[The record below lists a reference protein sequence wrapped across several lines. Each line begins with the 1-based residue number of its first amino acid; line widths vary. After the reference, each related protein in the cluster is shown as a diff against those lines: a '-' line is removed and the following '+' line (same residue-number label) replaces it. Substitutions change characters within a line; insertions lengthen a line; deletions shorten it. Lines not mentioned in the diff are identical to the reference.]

1 MNLVIHDL
9 SEKEWNEISADYE
22 GWKVISDNG
31 EIRPCIGCFCCW
43 RMTPG
48 ECVIKDG
55 YDNMG
60 ALIHHADEVVVISRY
75 TYGGFSAFVK
85 NAFDRCI
92 GYVLPQFEVIK
103 GETHHKRRYDED
115 KAFTFIFYGHDL
127 SMEQKESARQYVEA
141 VCANI
146 RGHVEELEFWERG
159 EELETPELTAKAV
172 PGSVVLLNGSM
183 RNIKGNSAIFAR
195 ELKKQLKTDP
205 EIIDLK
211 DHMDD
216 MSGLVH
222 ELEKTETIVLCM
234 PLYVDGLPAQV
245 IRLMET
251 FRREYHG
258 GKARIYLLANMGLYE
273 SKQLNNLFE
282 AVRQWCTEMDFEYCG
297 GLGISAGELL
307 GTLIGQKPFDKSSNK
322 KAIEGINRLAKAIN
336 HEIKMEDIFAEPH
349 HFPRWLYIAIANT
362 NWNRLAKKAG
372 IKPKELYKRL

>member
-9 SEKEWNEISADYE
+9 SEKEWNKVSADYE
-22 GWKVISDNG
+22 GWEVVSDNG
-31 EIRPCIGCFCCW
+31 HIGPCIGCFCCW
-43 RMTPG
+43 RKTPG

-55 YDNMG
+55 YDNLG
-60 ALIHHADEVVVISRY
+60 ALIHHADEVTVISRY

-115 KAFTFIFYGHDL
+115 KAFTFIFYGHEL

-146 RGHVEELEFWERG
+146 RGHVEDLIFREC
-159 EELETPELTAKAV
+159 EEEMPAPDRDSEAE
-172 PGSVVLLNGSM
+172 PGSIVILNGSM
-183 RNIKGNSAIFAR
+183 RNVKGNSAKFAR
-195 ELKKQLKTDP
+195 KLKASLNTDP
-205 EIIDLK
+205 DIMDLREYLG
-211 DHMDD
+211 DV
-216 MSGLVH
+216 SGLVH

-251 FRREYHG
+251 FRREYRG

-273 SKQLNNLFE
+273 SKQLRNLFG
-282 AVRQWCTEMDFEYCG
+282 AVKQWCSDMDFEYCG
-297 GLGISAGELL
+297 GLGISAGELV
-307 GTLIGQKPFDKSSNK
+307 GSLINQRSFDKVSNK
-322 KAIEGINRLAKAIN
+322 KVIEGIERLAEAVN
-336 HEIKMEDIFAEPH
+336 DGTVMEDIFAEPH

-372 IKPKELYKRL
+372 IKPKDLYRKL

>member
-9 SEKEWNEISADYE
+9 SEKEWNKISADYE
-22 GWKVISDNG
+22 GWKVVSDNG
-31 EIRPCIGCFCCW
+31 EIGPCIGCFCCW
-43 RMTPG
+43 RKTPG

-55 YDNMG
+55 YENMG
-60 ALIHHADEVVVISRY
+60 ALIHHADEVVVISKY

-85 NAFDRCI
+85 NVFDRCI
-92 GYVLPQFEVIK
+92 SYVLPQFEVIK

-115 KAFTFIFYGHDL
+115 KAFTFIFYGHEL
-127 SMEQKESARQYVEA
+127 NMEQKESARQYVEA

-146 RGHVEELEFWERG
+146 RGHIEELEFWEFG
-159 EELETPELTAKAV
+159 EEIEIPERKPKAE

-183 RNIKGNSAIFAR
+183 RNVKGNSAKFAR
-195 ELKKQLKTDP
+195 ELKKQLKIDP
-205 EIIDLK
+205 DIIDLK

-216 MSGLVH
+216 MSSLVR
-222 ELEKTETIVLCM
+222 ELEEAETLVLCM

-251 FRREYHG
+251 FRREYRG

-273 SKQLNNLFE
+273 SKQLINLF
-282 AVRQWCTEMDFEYCG
+282 AMVRQWCGEMDFEYCG

-307 GTLIGQKPFDKSSNK
+307 GTLIGLKPFDKSSNK

-336 HEIKMEDIFAEPH
+336 NEAMMRDIFAEPH

-372 IKPKELYKRL
+372 IKPKELYRQL